1 MLMQLLQSG
10 DKFGVSSN
18 WEFVLLQTMEISDDS
33 PQCRIKLTLED
44 VDRLIDDLNHYKN
57 RVAKWKEAV
66 GPQKDQETENEYKV
80 RIWQTLQE
88 NNYFIPP
95 QEA

>member
-1 MLMQLLQSG
+1 MLMHPLESG
-10 DKFGVSSN
+10 DQFGVSSN
-18 WEFVLLQTMEISDDS
+18 WNFVLLQTREMSDDY
-33 PQCRIKLTLED
+33 PECRVKLTLQD

-66 GPQKDQETENEYKV
+66 GPQKDGETESDYNV
-80 RIWQTLQE
+80 RIYQTLKE
-88 NNYFIPP
+88 NNYFVPP